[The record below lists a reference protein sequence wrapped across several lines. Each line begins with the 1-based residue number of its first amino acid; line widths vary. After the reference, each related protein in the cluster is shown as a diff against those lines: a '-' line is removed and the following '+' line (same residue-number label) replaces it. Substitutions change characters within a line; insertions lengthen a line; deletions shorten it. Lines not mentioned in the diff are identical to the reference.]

1 MQILNMEETIR
12 DLRHGAEALVN
23 PKKIFDLNDH
33 NSKSMLI
40 HEVGRFYTDQL
51 VTMIKKGFVAGP
63 FTPDQIP
70 IPNLRINC
78 LFAVNQSDKYR
89 PILNLSKPDGNSF
102 NGAIYPE
109 KLRKVSM
116 STGKQVAET
125 IYNVGKNAIISKI
138 DHVSAYK
145 LVPVRHE
152 DFYLQ
157 GFNWLGRSFIETRL
171 IFGSQQSVPKYDNL
185 HNTVSDLTKVKSGTD
200 RQNLERVLDDQIN
213 IAKSLDE
220 AKLFIET
227 YLDLAARI
235 NLPLAE
241 TTGSDKSFLYRTSG
255 VVLGVYFNTVNM
267 TWMYTSRKR
276 LTHMK
281 VIQNAI
287 RAPNVTLNTL
297 QKVAGVINTLV
308 LLCPSLRFLRTSLI
322 NQLTEAYTFSPLPLS
337 SETVKLLHIWL
348 HIFHDLQYGFPIP
361 KTMPEPPVTSLAFV
375 SDAAGLPK
383 HETKLSHDIGIGAV
397 GYVLPF
403 GEIFYAGQ
411 ALWSLA
417 FVKSYDS
424 HLKLF
429 GCKTTLLDAIG
440 LIIPLYHNRQHLK
453 GKHVVVFV
461 DNLPT
466 VWANKKGR
474 SKTDDYSSAILT
486 ALNHVAVSW
495 PFKLYVKHLPRVSSQ
510 PAWMADLLTRTDEKG
525 LNVIKMWQSEIVT
538 GWPPSLIKW
547 MEKPNKSLS
556 LGSDLLCDFQL

>member
-1 MQILNMEETIR
+1 MQETIH
-12 DLRHGAEALVN
+12 DLRFGAEALVDT
-23 PKKIFDLNDH
+23 KKIFDLNDH

-51 VTMIKKGFVAGP
+51 VTMLKKGFVSGP
-63 FTPDQIP
+63 YEPHQIP

-102 NGAIYPE
+102 NGAIFPE
-109 KLRKVSM
+109 KLRKVTM
-116 STGKQVAET
+116 STGRQVADT
-125 IYNVGKNAIISKI
+125 IYNVGRNAILSKI

-157 GFNWLGRSFIETRL
+157 GFTWLGRTFIENRL
-171 IFGSQQSVPKYDNL
+171 IFGSQQSVPKYDNM
-185 HNTVSDLTKVKSGTD
+185 HNTVSDLVKVKSETD

-213 IAKSLDE
+213 IAKSLAE
-220 AKLFIET
+220 AKSFIET
-227 YLDLAARI
+227 YLDLARRI
-235 NLPLAE
+235 NLPLANTNNCE
-241 TTGSDKSFLYRTSG
+241 KAFLYRTSG
-255 VVLGVYFNTVNM
+255 VVLGVYFNTINM
-267 TWMYTSRKR
+267 TWSYTSSKR

-281 VIQNAI
+281 VIQKAI
-287 RAPNVTLNTL
+287 RSSTVDLNTL

-308 LLCPSLRFLRTSLI
+308 LLCPSLRFLRTPLI
-322 NQLTEAYTFSPLPLS
+322 NQLSDAYSFSPLPLS
-337 SETVKLLHIWL
+337 SETVNLLHVWL
-348 HIFHDLQYGFPIP
+348 HIFDDLQHGFPIP
-361 KTMPEPPVTSLAFV
+361 KTMPEPPVTALAFV

-383 HETKLSHDIGIGAV
+383 HDTILSHDIGIGAV

-411 ALWSLA
+411 ALWPLA

-429 GCKTTLLDAIG
+429 GCKTTLLEAIG
-440 LIIPLYHNRQHLK
+440 LIIPLYHNVQHLQ

-461 DNLPT
+461 DNLAT
-466 VWANKKGR
+466 VWAYKKGR
-474 SKTDDYSSAILT
+474 SKTDDYSSAILS
-486 ALNHVAVSW
+486 ALNHVAVSL

-538 GWPPSLIKW
+538 GWPSSLIKW
-547 MEKPNKSLS
+547 MESPSKSLT
-556 LGSDLLCDFQL
+556 LGSDLLCDFKSKL